1 MKTEKNK
8 HNARAITG
16 ICALVLAGCTM
27 MLGACNT
34 VEGAGNDIE
43 AAGDAISDTASDAKD

>member
-1 MKTEKNK
+1 MKTETNK
-8 HNARAITG
+8 HNARTITG